1 MAHVWI
7 VAPRAGVAARGLR
20 CDRRRVADD
29 TRRVYRAVD
38 LALRVGE
45 VVLSSGAGAADVNAA
60 VLSVTRA
67 CGLRAVHVDVN
78 FTTLTVSYQSEAE
91 EPPQTY
97 LRTVTY
103 RGLDYGLLTD
113 VDRLVHALVHG
124 EIDPA
129 TASQR
134 LNELRSAA
142 RPFPRWM
149 VSLSTGLMAAG
160 VGLLLQ
166 GRPLVVAIA
175 FATAIGI
182 DQVVRQLACRRIPAF
197 YQQVAG
203 ALVASI
209 VAHGAYLLDDDVR
222 PSVIVASGIIVL
234 LAGITL
240 VGAVQ
245 DALTGYYV
253 TAAARTF
260 EAMLLTGG
268 IIAGVSLGIT
278 IGVRLGFD
286 LPLTARSTAAIDDLP
301 LALLGGTLVSISF
314 ALRCYAPLRSLAAV
328 AAVGLTA
335 QLTYLLLAAAG
346 TGVAWSSATAA
357 VVVGVMSYSLAGRVR
372 VPPLVVVVSGI
383 VGLLPGLTIYR
394 GLFQLLTERD
404 VGGLVPLMSAL
415 AVGVGLASGVLLGEY
430 VAQPLKRE
438 ARRLENRLAGPRLV
452 GPLHM
457 PSRRARHA
465 RRRRRAAA
473 REERQRPADTQPG

>member
-1 MAHVWI
+1 
-7 VAPRAGVAARGLR
+7 
-20 CDRRRVADD
+20 VADD

-124 EIDPA
+124 EIDPE
-129 TASQR
+129 TASRR

-142 RPFPRWM
+142 RPFPRWV

-166 GRPLVVAIA
+166 GRLLVVAIA

-209 VAHGAYLLDDDVR
+209 VAHG
-222 PSVIVASGIIVL
+222 VA
-234 LAGITL
+234 
-240 VGAVQ
+240 
-245 DALTGYYV
+245 
-253 TAAARTF
+253 
-260 EAMLLTGG
+260 
-268 IIAGVSLGIT
+268 
-278 IGVRLGFD
+278 
-286 LPLTARSTAAIDDLP
+286 
-301 LALLGGTLVSISF
+301 
-314 ALRCYAPLRSLAAV
+314 
-328 AAVGLTA
+328 GL
-335 QLTYLLLAAAG
+335 
-346 TGVAWSSATAA
+346 
-357 VVVGVMSYSLAGRVR
+357 
-372 VPPLVVVVSGI
+372 
-383 VGLLPGLTIYR
+383 
-394 GLFQLLTERD
+394 
-404 VGGLVPLMSAL
+404 
-415 AVGVGLASGVLLGEY
+415 
-430 VAQPLKRE
+430 
-438 ARRLENRLAGPRLV
+438 NRLV
-452 GPLHM
+452 GGAEPVCVPG
-457 PSRRARHA
+457 PSASAVVLPIRPTAVSVRFPHLFAAVDALVEEVGPVRLRHA
-465 RRRRRAAA
+465 GPAGCRVEARLPGNHRGSRAGCSRGKRVTAFAAQPSVPCAAA
-473 REERQRPADTQPG
+473 AVRVRL